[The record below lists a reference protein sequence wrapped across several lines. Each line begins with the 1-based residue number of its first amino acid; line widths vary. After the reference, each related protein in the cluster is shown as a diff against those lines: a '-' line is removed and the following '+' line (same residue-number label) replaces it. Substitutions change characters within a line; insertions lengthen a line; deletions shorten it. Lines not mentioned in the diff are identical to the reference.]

1 MGIYLKTSDGFI
13 CPRGGMQR
21 LSLSPCPQQRTVFA
35 MMAGRKPPWQRRGPD
50 KKQDSEDELWVLEQ
64 SLLNGSSPRTSA
76 FVPSITPT
84 SKTSSSTPEK
94 TDNTLKDTDGNFG
107 TLRDEANI
115 TAQFMFVANTSE
127 SLIRVDRLLTQ
138 RLKGHSRSSVCDLL
152 DRGFVY
158 VNGSPARKS
167 LKIVEGDEIFVR
179 QCATNER
186 LAEVEEEDIPLDVL
200 YEDEHVIA
208 VNKAPGMVV
217 HPAPGNRNG
226 TFVNALLAHVARRG
240 GEIEEVV
247 GSEGRPGVVHRLDK
261 GTSGVL
267 LAAKTARA
275 HAALSSAFAERRV
288 NKTYLAISIGNPS
301 SQGAV
306 IDVPIGRHPR
316 DRQRM
321 AVAMQARTSHT
332 SPFPGASYA
341 QDAVLNYDGYSE
353 DDQEIGYNSTEG
365 EELLMG
371 RGGNSGNTP
380 LTGRKARSTVKTLA
394 FDGRLSVVEVG
405 IETGRT
411 HQIRVHLQHRR
422 NPVLGDELYG
432 NAQWNARARR
442 RWGVT
447 RPMLHALRLVVDHPV
462 TGDPLRLV
470 APVPPDMLSV
480 AHGIW
485 PQVKGRENEEW
496 WDMVD
501 RRPSAG
507 DESMT
512 DGKDL
517 IEPQQ
522 GWEEVVHDPK
532 AGERVVDEFDWEI
545 D

>member
-13 CPRGGMQR
+13 CPQGGIQR
-21 LSLSPCPQQRTVFA
+21 LSLSVSPQQRTVFA
-35 MMAGRKPPWQRRGPD
+35 MMAGRKPPWQRRGPE
-50 KKQDSEDELWVLEQ
+50 KKQDPRDDLWVLEQ
-64 SLLNGSSPRTSA
+64 SLLNESSPRTSA

-94 TDNTLKDTDGNFG
+94 TDHTLKDTDGNFG

-115 TAQFMFVANTSE
+115 TAQFIFVANTSE
-127 SLIRVDRLLTQ
+127 SLIRVDRFLTQ

-167 LKIVEGDEIFVR
+167 LKIVEGDEIFVL

-332 SPFPGASYA
+332 SSFPGASNA

-353 DDQEIGYNSTEG
+353 DYQEIGYNSTEG

-501 RRPSAG
+501 RGPSAG
-507 DESMT
+507 DEGMT
-512 DGKDL
+512 DRKDL
-517 IEPQQ
+517 IESQL
-522 GWEEVVHDPK
+522 GWEEVIHDPK
-532 AGERVVDEFDWEI
+532 AGERVVDEFGWEV